1 MNEAQWDAAVAA
13 AGAARLAVWKRL
25 GTPDADVLAPIL
37 NPIFMGGP
45 AWPSRPAWRV
55 IRRAKSTILASDALS
70 DPWMDGERLGQQL
83 EVLIEIPGEVRD
95 VRKSPFLSALMEL
108 SHTAAAND
116 LRSLIE
122 RLGVVSVEVS
132 GEAFPKALRNAD
144 GRVGFLLGLRAEGV
158 PQKVKLP
165 GGEVLLVMATL
176 LDAEQLDAVSRSPEA
191 RIALAGELSTLE
203 GGHLSFVDAKPPAK
217 KKTPKKKAPAKPKK
231 PTKKPTKRA
240 K

>member
-13 AGAARLAVWKRL
+13 ARAARLAAWKRL
-25 GTPDADVLAPIL
+25 GTPDVDVLAPIL

-55 IRRAKSTILASDALS
+55 IRRPKSTILASDALS
-70 DPWMDGERLGQQL
+70 DPWMEGERLGQRL
-83 EVLIEIPGEVRD
+83 EVLIEVPGEVRD

-116 LRSLIE
+116 LRSLLE

-132 GEAFPKALRNAD
+132 GEPFPKALRNAD
-144 GRVGFLLGLRAEGV
+144 GRVGFLLGVRAQGV
-158 PQKVKLP
+158 PEKVKLP
-165 GGEVLLVMATL
+165 GGEVMLVVATL
-176 LDAEQLDAVSRSPEA
+176 LNAEQLDAVSRSPEA

-203 GGHLSFVDAKPPAK
+203 GGHLSFVDAKAAVKKKKTPAK
-217 KKTPKKKAPAKPKK
+217 KKKSPAKKPKKKS
-231 PTKKPTKRA
+231 
-240 K
+240 